1 MGVSVS
7 GWDAANFKRVAW
19 QFAPAAG
26 LVAVQLVFFG
36 MPAGAWIRGV
46 VLGLLIALLA
56 VGMALVYRAN
66 RVINFAQADL
76 GFVPTSLAV
85 GLIVFSG
92 LPYLFGFG
100 VGLVAAVALG
110 AIVELAFVR
119 RFAKASRLIL
129 TVATIG
135 ITQLLAAFA
144 LLVPRMWGDESA
156 ASQRI
161 PPPIDWKVTIGSF
174 ILSANDLIALIVAPL
189 AMIAVAVFLGSTR
202 IGTAIRGS
210 AERGERALMLGIPV
224 AWLST
229 LVWAIAAGLS
239 FLALFLRARQ
249 SSACR
254 SAPRSASPLSFKP
267 SRRSSS
273 VVSGICRP
281 SPPPRWRSAFS
292 STALHG
298 TPARPLLVMPIIGA
312 AVLVALLLQ
321 RRQYSRADRDEAAGW
336 RLADEVRPLQPRVA
350 RLPLVRLMRWAT
362 ATLIVV
368 GLVLIPIMLRTD
380 QIIKATAVVV
390 FAAIGLSLV
399 VLSGWAGQISLGQMA
414 FVAIGAAVSAKCTIT
429 WNVDITLALLAGGA
443 AGAAAAF
450 VVGLPA
456 LRLRGLYLAVTTLV
470 FALAVNSWFLNR
482 QFFGWIPQDRVERL
496 PLFGRIDISTPTR
509 FYVFTLVVLALVFLA
524 LRGVRH
530 SRTGRAIVALRENE
544 LAAQAFSVSPV
555 PVKLT
560 AFTLSGA
567 VAGVAGGLFVHLSQS
582 FDLTSYTAQE
592 SLNVFTAAVVGGLG
606 SLFGGVLGAVFLRGS
621 EWFITSPEWR
631 LLSSAIGVLLV
642 LLIIPGGL
650 ASLVIKIRDRL
661 VDARSSD
668 ATPPRRP
675 TSTPPSPWPAPDGS
689 TVSHI
694 PTRPSAATTSR
705 IGRPYEFADHDAEL
719 PVRRP
724 APHEVAARPLRR
736 RGGVPV
742 GRAVRIERRRRTR
755 PHRVR
760 HPAARDPRRVRH
772 RHPDG
777 ARPRRSVVGRC
788 ARAPGADRPVRRQD
802 QPDPARR
809 VRRTGVGVLL
819 GHDGPCDRAHP
830 ARRSPDRGRH
840 SARP

>member
-1 MGVSVS
+1 MGMSFN
-7 GWDAANFKRVAW
+7 GWGAANFKRLAA
-19 QFAPAAG
+19 QFAPAIG

-119 RFAKASRLIL
+119 RFAKASRLVL

-144 LLVPRMWGDESA
+144 LLVPRMWDQSA

-161 PPPIDWKVTIGSF
+161 PPPVDWKVTIGSF
-174 ILSANDLIALIVAPL
+174 ILTANDLIALVVAPL
-189 AMIAVAVFLGSTR
+189 AMIGVAVFLGSTR

-239 FLALFLRARQ
+239 FLALFLRAGVLGV
-249 SSACR
+249 
-254 SAPRSASPLSFKP
+254 PLGAALSL
-267 SRRSSS
+267 
-273 VVSGICRP
+273 
-281 SPPPRWRSAFS
+281 
-292 STALHG
+292 TALVQALAALVIGRLRHLPTVATAAVALG
-298 TPARPLLVMPIIGA
+298 ILEYGVAWNASTPLLVMPIIGA

-336 RLADEVRPLQPRVA
+336 RLADEVRPLQPAIA
-350 RLPLVRLMRWAT
+350 RLALVRLMRWGT

-368 GLVLIPIMLRTD
+368 GLALIPIMLRTD
-380 QIIKATAVVV
+380 QIIKATAVAV
-390 FAAIGLSLV
+390 FAVIGLSLV

-496 PLFGRIDISTPTR
+496 PVFGRVDISTPTR
-509 FYVFTLVVLALVFLA
+509 FYVFTLAVLALVFVA

-631 LLSSAIGVLLV
+631 LLSSAIGVLIV

-650 ASLVIKIRDRL
+650 ASLVIKIRDRFAAL
-661 VDARSSD
+661 IVNHHATRPVDLAEQLDAVDAD
-668 ATPPRRP
+668 ADIDT
-675 TSTPPSPWPAPDGS
+675 
-689 TVSHI
+689 
-694 PTRPSAATTSR
+694 
-705 IGRPYEFADHDAEL
+705 AEL
-719 PVRRP
+719 DD
-724 APHEVAARPLRR
+724 LDD
-736 RGGVPV
+736 
-742 GRAVRIERRRRTR
+742 IDDRTT
-755 PHRVR
+755 V
-760 HPAARDPRRVRH
+760 
-772 RHPDG
+772 
-777 ARPRRSVVGRC
+777 
-788 ARAPGADRPVRRQD
+788 
-802 QPDPARR
+802 
-809 VRRTGVGVLL
+809 
-819 GHDGPCDRAHP
+819 
-830 ARRSPDRGRH
+830 
-840 SARP
+840 

>member
-1 MGVSVS
+1 MGVSRS
-7 GWDAANFKRVAW
+7 GWGAADVKRW
-19 QFAPAAG
+19 STQFAPALG

-36 MPAGAWIRGV
+36 LPAGAWIRGV

-100 VGLVAAVALG
+100 VGLAAAVALG

-119 RFAKASRLIL
+119 RFARASRLVL

-144 LLVPRMWGDESA
+144 LLVPRMWDQSA

-161 PPPIDWKVTIGSF
+161 PPPVDWKVTVGTF

-189 AMIAVAVFLGSTR
+189 AMIGVAVFLGTTR

-210 AERGERALMLGIPV
+210 AERSERALMLGIPV

-239 FLALFLRARQ
+239 FLALFLRAGILGV
-249 SSACR
+249 
-254 SAPRSASPLSFKP
+254 PLGAALSL
-267 SRRSSS
+267 
-273 VVSGICRP
+273 
-281 SPPPRWRSAFS
+281 
-292 STALHG
+292 TALVQALAALVIG
-298 TPARPLLVMPIIGA
+298 RLRNLPTVATTAVALGVLEYGVSWNASSPLLVMPIIGA
-312 AVLVALLLQ
+312 FVLVALLLQ
-321 RRQYSRADRDEAAGW
+321 RRQYGRADRDEAAGW
-336 RLADEVRPLQPRVA
+336 RLADEVRPLRPAVA
-350 RLPLVRLMRWAT
+350 RLPLVRLVRWGCA
-362 ATLIVV
+362 ALVLV
-368 GLVLIPIMLRTD
+368 GLALIPMLLRTD

-390 FAAIGLSLV
+390 FAVIGLSLV

-414 FVAIGAAVSAKCTIT
+414 FVAIGAAVSAKCTLN
-429 WNVDITLALLAGGA
+429 WNVDVTLALSAGGA
-443 AGAAAAF
+443 AGAVAAF

-482 QFFGWIPQDRVERL
+482 QFFDWVPQERIERL
-496 PLFGRIDISTPTR
+496 PVFGVIDISTPTR
-509 FYVFTLVVLALVFLA
+509 FYLFALVVLALVFAA
-524 LRGVRH
+524 LRGIRH

-544 LAAQAFSVSPV
+544 LAAQAFSVSPM

-582 FDLTSYTAQE
+582 FDLSSYTAAE

-621 EWFITSPEWR
+621 EWFITAPEWR
-631 LLSSAIGVLLV
+631 LLSSAIGVLIV
-642 LLIIPGGL
+642 LLILPGGL
-650 ASLVIKIRDRL
+650 ASLVIKVRDRL
-661 VDARSSD
+661 ATIIVGRTGPPPVAAPAGGNGADPTTAPVD
-668 ATPPRRP
+668 P
-675 TSTPPSPWPAPDGS
+675 
-689 TVSHI
+689 
-694 PTRPSAATTSR
+694 AATSSNGASSNGPGET
-705 IGRPYEFADHDAEL
+705 ADDL
-719 PVRRP
+719 DD
-724 APHEVAARPLRR
+724 
-736 RGGVPV
+736 
-742 GRAVRIERRRRTR
+742 RTT
-755 PHRVR
+755 V
-760 HPAARDPRRVRH
+760 
-772 RHPDG
+772 
-777 ARPRRSVVGRC
+777 
-788 ARAPGADRPVRRQD
+788 
-802 QPDPARR
+802 
-809 VRRTGVGVLL
+809 
-819 GHDGPCDRAHP
+819 
-830 ARRSPDRGRH
+830 
-840 SARP
+840 

>member
-1 MGVSVS
+1 MGVSRS
-7 GWDAANFKRVAW
+7 GWGAADVKRWSV
-19 QFAPAAG
+19 QFAPALG
-26 LVAVQLVFFG
+26 LVAVQLAFFG
-36 MPAGAWIRGV
+36 LPAGAWIRGV

-100 VGLVAAVALG
+100 VGLAAAVALG

-119 RFAKASRLIL
+119 RFARASRLVL

-144 LLVPRMWGDESA
+144 LLVPRMWDQSA

-161 PPPIDWKVTIGSF
+161 PPPVDWKVTVGTF
-174 ILSANDLIALIVAPL
+174 ILSANDLIALVVAPL
-189 AMIAVAVFLGSTR
+189 AMIGVAVFLGTTR

-210 AERGERALMLGIPV
+210 AERSERALMLGIPV

-239 FLALFLRARQ
+239 FLALVLRAGILGV
-249 SSACR
+249 
-254 SAPRSASPLSFKP
+254 PLGAALSL
-267 SRRSSS
+267 
-273 VVSGICRP
+273 
-281 SPPPRWRSAFS
+281 
-292 STALHG
+292 TALVQALAALVIG
-298 TPARPLLVMPIIGA
+298 RLRNLPTVATTAVALGVLEYGVAWNASSPLLVMPIIGA
-312 AVLVALLLQ
+312 FVLVALLLQ
-321 RRQYSRADRDEAAGW
+321 RRQYGRVDRDEAAGW
-336 RLADEVRPLQPRVA
+336 RLADEVRPLQPAIA
-350 RLPLVRLMRWAT
+350 RLPLVRLMRWGT
-362 ATLIVV
+362 AALILV
-368 GLVLIPIMLRTD
+368 GLALIPMLLRTD

-390 FAAIGLSLV
+390 FAVIGLSLV

-414 FVAIGAAVSAKCTIT
+414 FVAIGAAVSAKCTLN

-482 QFFGWIPQDRVERL
+482 QFFDWVPQERIERL
-496 PLFGRIDISTPTR
+496 PVFGVIDISTPTR
-509 FYVFTLVVLALVFLA
+509 FYLFALIVLALVFAA
-524 LRGVRH
+524 LRGIRH

-544 LAAQAFSVSPV
+544 LAAQAFSVSPI

-582 FDLTSYTAQE
+582 FDLSSYTAAE

-621 EWFITSPEWR
+621 EWFITAPEWR
-631 LLSSAIGVLLV
+631 LLSSAIGVLIV
-642 LLIIPGGL
+642 LLILPGGL
-650 ASLVIKIRDRL
+650 ASLVIKLRDRL
-661 VDARSSD
+661 V
-668 ATPPRRP
+668 T
-675 TSTPPSPWPAPDGS
+675 
-689 TVSHI
+689 I
-694 PTRPSAATTSR
+694 
-705 IGRPYEFADHDAEL
+705 
-719 PVRRP
+719 
-724 APHEVAARPLRR
+724 
-736 RGGVPV
+736 
-742 GRAVRIERRRRTR
+742 
-755 PHRVR
+755 
-760 HPAARDPRRVRH
+760 
-772 RHPDG
+772 
-777 ARPRRSVVGRC
+777 VVGRTGPPPV
-788 ARAPGADRPVRRQD
+788 AHAERNGADPVTG
-802 QPDPARR
+802 PIGPTTTTSNGAR
-809 VRRTGVGVLL
+809 VAEETADDLDDRTTV
-819 GHDGPCDRAHP
+819 
-830 ARRSPDRGRH
+830 
-840 SARP
+840 